1 MIAAEVEPPPAPL
14 RLDANE
20 PADSGLD
27 LAALVASAAGTLHRY
42 PVAPSRLTDAI
53 AARHA
58 VPADRVLL
66 GAGSADLIT
75 LAWRV
80 CTGPGRTAAFGT
92 PGFELYALLCRQ
104 FGRPART
111 WPVATPSDVLPGEV
125 VFDGPAVGLV
135 AVSNPH
141 NPTGSRV
148 PRTAV
153 AQLADRLPAGA
164 VLLNDE
170 AYAEYVEDEPG
181 DVTLAELSA
190 RPNVIST
197 RTFSKLYGLPA
208 LRVGYAVAD
217 PALIRRLAAL
227 RTPHM
232 VSQLGAL
239 GALQALR
246 DDAAVAARRQRTA
259 SCRGRLSCSGVVSP
273 SPMPAPTS
281 CSPIETT
288 TSTGPRGSPPT
299 ACSSRPSAPLSES
312 RFPRSPI
319 WTGCSA
325 HSTPCRAEKLDAHK
339 HHRSFCVIH

>member
-1 MIAAEVEPPPAPL
+1 MIPAAAGQPPAPL

-42 PVAPSRLTDAI
+42 PAAVSRLTDAI

-104 FGRPART
+104 FRLPAST
-111 WPVATPSDVLPGEV
+111 WPVATPSDVLPGAA
-125 VFDGPAVGLV
+125 VFDGPAPGLV

-153 AQLADRLPAGA
+153 AQLADRLPTGT

-181 DVTLAELSA
+181 DMTFAELSG

-208 LRVGYAVAD
+208 LRVGYAVAE

-239 GALQALR
+239 GALQALG

-259 SCRGRLSCSGVVSP
+259 SCRRRLRVELLRRGFTVPDACANFLLAQRDDDIDWATRLAGHGVLVKAVG
-273 SPMPAPTS
+273 PAIRITVPALADLDRLL
-281 CSPIETT
+281 
-288 TSTGPRGSPPT
+288 G
-299 ACSSRPSAPLSES
+299 A
-312 RFPRSPI
+312 
-319 WTGCSA
+319 
-325 HSTPCRAEKLDAHK
+325 LDAVSRGK
-339 HHRSFCVIH
+339 ACCT